1 MNNSLVKVVE
11 TTETFS
17 LLVSLKARI
26 NIEEEKHYEKQCIG
40 RD

>member
-1 MNNSLVKVVE
+1 MRRAERLS
-11 TTETFS
+11 THETFS